1 MGNKFSNK
9 CIWVLMLVLGV
20 FVVAVTA
27 LIGGNSSIRNAQQT
41 AQRTLQYLQN
51 QCISYRDTVA
61 ADRLKS
67 LVRLTEQAQ
76 EVAEREGLVGQNRSN
91 EELARYA
98 QRQRVSCVLVLDK
111 DLEIEF
117 SSGADMDWSDYYTS
131 EAIRSVM
138 DYPEKIFTRRL
149 TRDGAVYDI
158 AAVSRVENPGVIFCV
173 RLQSS
178 TIIASYRASIESL
191 LAGYETLL
199 NDKVYTYITDG
210 ERVVGSSVVVP

>member
-76 EVAEREGLVGQNRSN
+76 EVADREGLVGQNRSD

-98 QRQRVSCVLVLDK
+98 SVS
-111 DLEIEF
+111 
-117 SSGADMDWSDYYTS
+117 A
-131 EAIRSVM
+131 
-138 DYPEKIFTRRL
+138 
-149 TRDGAVYDI
+149 
-158 AAVSRVENPGVIFCV
+158 
-173 RLQSS
+173 
-178 TIIASYRASIESL
+178 
-191 LAGYETLL
+191 
-199 NDKVYTYITDG
+199 
-210 ERVVGSSVVVP
+210 